1 MNKNDDSQPVN
12 FMGRVMESLLYLT
25 DSSRTVYAP
34 ECSAWF
40 IHSAPDQKVSS
51 TTEAC
56 GLRTFALLERSIGM
70 SLATA
75 ILQWLL
81 YHHQYHYNAHHLYQQ
96 H

>member
-1 MNKNDDSQPVN
+1 LNKNDDSQPVN

-70 SLATA
+70 PLATA

-81 YHHQYHYNAHHLYQQ
+81 YHHQ
-96 H
+96 